1 MLKIADLVTI
11 PPVRTVIR
19 LADLND
25 NSLRRHLV
33 ETFILTGEVTLA
45 ISTILGKIADSKGE
59 GFFVIGNYGSGKSHL
74 LNILSLAINDSEARR
89 QLSASCRDRNTSET
103 TLPGLLDKAAEVKP
117 LIVEISLVEYSNREN
132 LEQIV
137 LKELAA
143 RLRSGGDKKPE
154 IPAKI
159 EELPRREAFGEVKQ
173 ELVRQNRGG
182 LLLLIDELSEFLRSK
197 ENPRAYNEDIRF
209 LQYLGEFAEAI
220 PAWIVATMQENIENT
235 GSLTGEML
243 HKIKDRYPVRFR
255 LTGEHVKEIVSGRL
269 VKRKPAA
276 EKALLTVFDD
286 LQAAFTH
293 LPFSKENF
301 TALYPVHPA
310 TVDLLDELRPL
321 FSQHR
326 GVIDFIHFR
335 LAGDPGRGIEPLIE
349 KPALEL
355 LTPDY
360 IFDHFRDRLRETVE
374 TNPFSEQVFHHYERE
389 AERLFEDASD
399 RAIALRLLKLLILG
413 AVARAPQ
420 SFSAAD
426 LTKLL
431 LHRYS
436 SLESSINYDYINE
449 IAEKLLNHGAYL
461 TSSEEKGIIYYTIDL
476 KADVGILLEK
486 KLERIKKDLE
496 PGDSRI
502 LENLLPWADESYLP
516 LKDLQQQPERKSEVT
531 WQNTSRTGEV
541 YFKSPADPGKDDL
554 AAIGARLVD
563 GETDFVFFMVPPSF
577 TSTPD
582 SSQTIWN
589 TIFERSSDTLRQ
601 CLALWVP
608 RDINKTE
615 EDILRNACAYQTLAD
630 EFSADDS
637 PVGRQVKRQLSL
649 LLNEEK
655 TKVKELFRNV
665 YLQGRLKAA
674 GQMPSPASFGYLP
687 FSEILSR
694 TAAEIL
700 KTRYP
705 RHSEIRPLSEQ
716 ASSSLMQ
723 RTLDL
728 LFSTELEAEGLERGT
743 RQVIEHYIAP
753 LGLVKKKG
761 QGFQLVIDPKNSPLT
776 AELFRLIPEDGRIA
790 LTEVYNSL
798 RKGPFGLSTSGFQV
812 LGMAAI
818 LSGALSA
825 FQGGKR
831 LAPSQVNY
839 FRFWNID
846 ELGPGTLIRPELQ
859 KVLSEVPFLPARLR
873 SGPIT
878 FTAQQQ
884 TWEAVIAFKVEWT
897 NRAAELRHRI
907 EKIREHPFFSAVN
920 WDNTLKT
927 LERFQTFLSEIKTS
941 YASREGLERFLAA
954 CQSSPLLAS
963 DWQRLNALDSF
974 LSGDLPEVLRI
985 ATYLRDPKL
994 VIPAGDRFTEL
1005 QRRYRLL
1012 TELIEEETLLFE
1024 EKYRERLKREFTRFR
1039 SDYTELYLVK
1049 HNEAVGPGRIKPY
1062 RVLIETGAY
1071 RLLEQFGKINA
1082 LVVEND
1088 LVGINRL
1095 LGQALGNECNAAD
1108 EMRLSEYAS
1117 CSCGYNLN
1125 EKIEYPDRNII
1136 EDKIMLGLR
1145 AYIEALQSD
1154 KVKKKLEAHADH
1166 LELIGRRREAN
1177 PLRSL
1182 LVIDKNL
1189 PADQLIGTLDNTLSS
1204 ATVTLI
1210 NQALTGDAIIA
1221 ERSVEDL
1228 QNLLTGRVFNLNQLT
1243 ELFHN
1248 WINKG
1253 EAKPPSYIRVTG
1265 REQSVAENMGAKND
1279 DLIEK
1284 GVEAKEFLET
1294 KQPRLLGTAAKTDID
1309 KLFALAML
1317 SSWLNQFITD
1327 GSGKTMLEKL
1337 ADHSLG
1343 ESARDNNISAVLES
1357 LGEAL
1362 VTHKHELRPSF
1373 LNKAAETANLI
1384 MPAAKLIELYL
1395 KATGNAA
1402 HRFETKLD
1410 LLVDEPFFPTLSR
1423 EATARLM
1430 VQITAEES
1438 VPQLSIITGM
1448 LREALKSIDREPNG
1462 LTETH
1467 LNEKKAAL
1475 QVLKTATESSLI
1487 LHETEVIAS
1496 SPPGNDKNW
1505 ERFYYLLSP
1514 FELALGKL
1522 EEAGARNLLP
1532 EVSVK
1537 RWRRLYSSLLEPLQK
1552 AFSAHLGEDA
1562 SARRQT
1568 LRNLLHKMPEW
1579 VEKESNSAG
1588 AYLIILDGA
1597 RLDCWNE
1604 LIDTAL
1610 ADYRFETIREGLL
1623 WAEQPTTTDTQLQP
1637 LKDEGLLGHMLNMDE
1652 NLLAELVADPAAF
1665 LSAVNNIR
1673 RNHDLN
1679 FSLKAIKYNFIDEK
1693 IHSSKDPLP
1702 QLFEEL
1708 ALISRKQLH
1717 PLFEYLPSGALVLI
1731 AADHGFRTNLYH
1743 NKQNKE
1749 EPLYLHGNDTFFE
1762 TLAPWA
1768 MLRKR

>member
-1 MLKIADLVTI
+1 VLKIGDLVTI

-19 LADLND
+19 LADLSD
-25 NSLRRHLV
+25 SSLRRHLV

-45 ISTILGKIADSKGE
+45 ISTILGKIADLKGE

-74 LNILSLAINDSEARR
+74 LNILSLTINDFEARR
-89 QLSASCRDRNTSET
+89 QLSASCRDGNTKEA
-103 TLPGLLDKAAEVKP
+103 TLPGLLNKAAVVNP
-117 LIVEISLVEYSNREN
+117 LIVEVSLVEYSNREN

-137 LKELAA
+137 LKELVA
-143 RLRSGGDKKPE
+143 RLHTGGGTKTE
-154 IPAKI
+154 IPANI
-159 EELPRREAFGEVKQ
+159 EELPRREAFREVKQ
-173 ELVRQNRGG
+173 ELERQNRGG

-197 ENPRAYNEDIRF
+197 ENPGAYNEDIRF

-235 GSLTGEML
+235 GSLSGELL
-243 HKIKDRYPVRFR
+243 HKIKDRYPVRFH
-255 LTGEHVKEIVSGRL
+255 LSGEHVKEIVSGRL
-269 VKRKPAA
+269 IKRKPAA
-276 EKALLTVFDD
+276 ETALYTVFDE
-286 LQAAFTH
+286 LQAAFTN

-310 TVDLLDELRPL
+310 TVDMLDELRPL

-349 KPALEL
+349 QPALEL
-355 LTPDY
+355 LTPDF
-360 IFDHFRDRLRETVE
+360 IFDHFRDRLRETME
-374 TNPFSEQVFHHYERE
+374 TNPYSEQVFHHYERE
-389 AERLFEDASD
+389 AERLFEDSD
-399 RAIALRLLKLLILG
+399 DRIIALRLLKLLILG
-413 AVARAPQ
+413 AIARAPQ
-420 SFSAAD
+420 SFSSAD
-426 LTKLL
+426 LAKLL
-431 LHRYS
+431 LYRYS
-436 SLESSINYDYINE
+436 SLESSINFDYINE
-449 IAEKLLNHGAYL
+449 ITEKLLTHGAYL
-461 TSSEEKGIIYYTIDL
+461 TSSEENSTIYYTIDL

-486 KLERIKKDLE
+486 KLERIKRDLE

-502 LENLLPWADESYLP
+502 LENLLPWANESYLP

-531 WQNTSRTGEV
+531 WQNTKRTGEV
-541 YFKSPADPGKDDL
+541 YFRSPADPDKDDL
-554 AAIGARLVD
+554 AAIDARLVD
-563 GETDFVFFMVPPSF
+563 GETDFIFFMAPPSY
-577 TSTPD
+577 TSTPN
-582 SSQTIWN
+582 SSLTIWK
-589 TIFERSSDTLRQ
+589 TLFEKSSNILHQ
-601 CLALWVP
+601 CLALWMP
-608 RDINKTE
+608 RDINAAE
-615 EDILRNACAYQTLAD
+615 EETLRNAYAYQMLAD
-630 EFSADDS
+630 EYSADDS
-637 PVGRQVKRQLSL
+637 PVGRQVKRQLNI

-655 TKVKELFRNV
+655 TKVKELFRNI

-674 GQMPSPASFGYLP
+674 GQMPSPSSFGYLP
-687 FSEILSR
+687 FSEILNR

-705 RHSEIRPLSEQ
+705 RHSEIHPLSEQ

-776 AELFRLIPEDGRIA
+776 TELFRLIPEDGRIA
-790 LTEVYNSL
+790 LTEVYKSL
-798 RKGPFGLSTSGFQV
+798 RKGPFGLSSTGFQV

-831 LAPSQVNY
+831 LSPSQVNY
-839 FRFWNID
+839 FRFWNIN

-859 KVLSEVPFLPARLR
+859 KVLAEVPFLPARLR

-884 TWEAVIAFKVEWT
+884 TWETVIAFKVDWT

-907 EKIREHPFFSAVN
+907 RKVREHPFFSTVN

-927 LERFQTFLSEIKTS
+927 LERFQTFLNEIKTS
-941 YASREGLERFLAA
+941 YASRDGLERFLAA

-974 LSGDLPEVLRI
+974 FSNDLPEVLRI
-985 ATYLRDPKL
+985 ATYLRDPSL
-994 VIPAGDRFTEL
+994 VLPTGDRFTEL
-1005 QRRYRLL
+1005 HRRYRLL
-1012 TELIEEETLLFE
+1012 AELIEEEALLFE
-1024 EKYRERLKREFTRFR
+1024 EKYRERLKREFTQFR
-1039 SDYTELYLVK
+1039 NDYTELYLVK
-1049 HNEAVGPGRIKPY
+1049 HKEAVGPGRIKPY

-1071 RLLEQFGKINA
+1071 RLLEQLGKINA

-1095 LGQALGNECNAAD
+1095 LGQALEKECNAAD
-1108 EMRLSEYAS
+1108 EIRLSEYAS
-1117 CSCGYNLN
+1117 CSCGYNIN
-1125 EKIEYPDRNII
+1125 EKVDYPDRNKI
-1136 EDKIMLGLR
+1136 EDKILLGLR
-1145 AYIEALQSD
+1145 AYIEALQSEET
-1154 KVKKKLEAHADH
+1154 KKKLASHADH
-1166 LELIGRRREAN
+1166 LELIGRRREAK
-1177 PLRSL
+1177 PLRAL
-1182 LVIDKNL
+1182 LLIDSSL
-1189 PADQLIGTLDNTLSS
+1189 PAEQLVALLDDTVSS
-1204 ATVTLI
+1204 ATIALI
-1210 NQALTGDAIIA
+1210 NQALTGGAIITD
-1221 ERSVEDL
+1221 RSLEEL
-1228 QNLLTGRVFNLNQLT
+1228 QNLLAGRVFNLTQLT
-1243 ELFHN
+1243 ELIQG

-1253 EAKPPSYIRVTG
+1253 EAKPPSYIRITG
-1265 REQSVAENMGAKND
+1265 IEPSSAEKIGVKNDEVAE
-1279 DLIEK
+1279 K
-1284 GVEAKEFLET
+1284 GIGAKEFLET
-1294 KQPRLLGTAAKTDID
+1294 KQPRLLGAAAKTGVE

-1317 SSWLNQFITD
+1317 SSWIDQFVTD
-1327 GSGKTMLEKL
+1327 GSGQTQFEKL
-1337 ADHSLG
+1337 ADDSLG
-1343 ESARDNNISAVLES
+1343 EAARDNNILIALAN

-1362 VTHKHELRPSF
+1362 VADKHELCPS
-1373 LNKAAETANLI
+1373 LLIKTAETANLI
-1384 MPAAKLIELYL
+1384 IPAAELIELYL
-1395 KATGNAA
+1395 KASGDAA
-1402 HRFETKLD
+1402 HRFETMLD

-1423 EATARLM
+1423 EVAARLA
-1430 VQITAEES
+1430 VRITAEES

-1448 LREALKSIDREPNG
+1448 LREALKSSIREPNG

-1467 LNEKKAAL
+1467 LNEKKTAL

-1496 SPPGNDKNW
+1496 SPPENDKNW

-1522 EEAGARNLLP
+1522 EETGARSLLP
-1532 EVSVK
+1532 EVSIK

-1552 AFSAHLGEDA
+1552 AFSAQLCEVA
-1562 SARRQT
+1562 PARRQT

-1579 VEKESNSAG
+1579 IEKESNSAG
-1588 AYLIILDGA
+1588 AYLIIIDGA
-1597 RLDCWNE
+1597 RLDCWSE
-1604 LIDTAL
+1604 LIDNAL
-1610 ADYRFETIREGLL
+1610 ANYRFETIREGLL
-1623 WAEQPTTTDTQLQP
+1623 WAEQPTVTDTQLQP
-1637 LKDEGLLGHMLNMDE
+1637 LKDEGLLGHMLNMNE

-1665 LSAVNNIR
+1665 LSAVNNAR
-1673 RNHDLN
+1673 QNQDRNLE
-1679 FSLKAIKYNFIDEK
+1679 LKAIKYNFIDEK

-1717 PLFEYLPSGALVLI
+1717 PLLEYLPSGALVLI

-1749 EPLYLHGNDTFFE
+1749 EPLYLHGSDTFFE
-1762 TLAPWA
+1762 TLTPWA